1 MFDLAVL
8 DGAELDH
15 FAVGG
20 GQDSVGVGVERAG
33 AGLEGAVEEG
43 GEVGVD
49 VQVGFGD
56 FVQAVVQSVLLQM
69 QYIWRVGLT

>member
-1 MFDLAVL
+1 
-8 DGAELDH
+8 LDH

-20 GQDSVGVGVERAG
+20 GQDGVGVGVERAG

>member
-1 MFDLAVL
+1 VL

-20 GQDSVGVGVERAG
+20 GEDGVGVGVERAG

-56 FVQAVVQSVLLQM
+56 FVQAVVQSVLLQR
-69 QYIWRVGLT
+69 QHIWKAGLT